1 MTANNT
7 ACASQPRVVVND
19 GANSL
24 VIRKLLGTQTCGS
37 RMPQVPMGAG
47 SRNCTGN
54 ECVTAGDT
62 DLIKRWIDQG
72 AQNN

>member
-1 MTANNT
+1 MMDGGSTGGGIAATGGGLTAGGS
-7 ACASQPRVVVND
+7 AA
-19 GANSL
+19 GLAL
-24 VIRKLLGTQTCGS
+24 VMLQ
-37 RMPQVPMGAG
+37 QVPMGAG